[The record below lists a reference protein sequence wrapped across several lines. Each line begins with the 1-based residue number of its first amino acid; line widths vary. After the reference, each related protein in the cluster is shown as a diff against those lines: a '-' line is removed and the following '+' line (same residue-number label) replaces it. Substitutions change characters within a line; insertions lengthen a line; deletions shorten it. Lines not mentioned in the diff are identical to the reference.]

1 MLSHPGA
8 KKDNLFIIKKKSY
21 HVLQHIII
29 VSAYYHYIFTG
40 NLNKNEPRPHTL
52 YQAIRFRTSR
62 ELFAYRY
69 SIPIPFPT

>member
-40 NLNKNEPRPHTL
+40 NLNKK
-52 YQAIRFRTSR
+52 RTSPT
-62 ELFAYRY
+62 Y
-69 SIPIPFPT
+69 SVSSDTLPYIKRAICL